1 MQCHSTIARGEEVLN
16 DSCFFHSWYSVM
28 SRYFFPVLH
37 CSWNSERRAP
47 MRRMA
52 ESSFGK
58 IRITRSRR
66 RISSLSRSWE
76 LVLRSRTRYFL
87 GKVKMFNVS
96 SNPSSRHSM
105 ALGAFFSKIRRISF
119 RTIRA
124 SSIVSER
131 NSRDRAWAKG
141 PLWEAGA

>member
-1 MQCHSTIARGEEVLN
+1 MELREKVSNETDGGVFVREV
-16 DSCFFHSWYSVM
+16 
-28 SRYFFPVLH
+28 
-37 CSWNSERRAP
+37 
-47 MRRMA
+47 
-52 ESSFGK
+52 
-58 IRITRSRR
+58 RITLSRR
-66 RISSLSRSWE
+66 RISSLGLSRE

-105 ALGAFFSKIRRISF
+105 ALGAFFSKVRRISF
-119 RTIRA
+119 RTVRA

-131 NSRDRAWAKG
+131 KRRERAWARV